1 MLVNSWRL
9 GYRLLFKL
17 PYWLYLHFKG
27 KKRIKK
33 EMYKFQHINQ
43 LRDFIYYL
51 EKYGDSLQKQGYKY
65 INLYGTPKLHGT
77 NASIV
82 FYKNGTYQ
90 VQSRNNILNE
100 HRDNMGFY
108 KWLNQNRVQYLY
120 NNFKYLFNKKGV
132 QAIVIYGEYAGKG
145 IQAGMAISNMERF
158 FAPFAVRIITDKD
171 DYYIKPRSMD
181 FNLWNDELR
190 IYNLFN
196 PKYFIKVNVDKS
208 NLEEVISIIN
218 EYVKQCEVEDKFA
231 IAFGMEGIGE
241 GIVWDYEIDGKTYF
255 FKTKIDEFKTKAQK
269 VNKDKAIEEIRED
282 KKIVEYCL
290 NEHRL
295 RQGIEYMNENSIDT
309 TIQNISKFINWV
321 VEDTIR
327 EEERFIL
334 DNGLNEKRVKKLV
347 STEAAKW
354 YKQQLNI
361 VFTVKGE

>member
-1 MLVNSWRL
+1 MLVNAWRL

-27 KKRIKK
+27 KKKIKNFY
-33 EMYKFQHINQ
+33 EFQHINQ
-43 LRDFIYYL
+43 LRDFLYWLNSNEY
-51 EKYGDSLQKQGYKY
+51 ELQNKGYKQ

-77 NASIV
+77 NIGIIFKS
-82 FYKNGTYQ
+82 NGEYTLQ
-90 VQSRNNILNE
+90 TRNRIITK
-100 HRDNMGFY
+100 DNDHFGFY
-108 KWLNQNRVQYLY
+108 KWMTQDKINYIY
-120 NNFKYLFNKKGV
+120 NHFKYLFDNRKIKAIIVYGEFAGKGV
-132 QAIVIYGEYAGKG
+132 QKG
-145 IQAGMAISNMERF
+145 VAISQIERF
-158 FAPFAVRIITDKD
+158 YAPFAVRIITDKD

-196 PKYFIKVNVDKS
+196 PKYFVKVNVDKS
-208 NLEEVISIIN
+208 NLEEVINIID
-218 EYVKQCEVEDKFA
+218 EYVKECEVEDKFA

-269 VNKDKAIEEIRED
+269 VNKNKTIDEIKED
-282 KKIVEYCL
+282 KKIIEYCL
-290 NEHRL
+290 NEYRL
-295 RQGIEYMNENSIDT
+295 RQGIEYMNENGIDT
-309 TIQNISKFINWV
+309 IIQNIKDFITWV

-334 DNGLNEKRVKKLV
+334 DNGLNEKRVRKLV
-347 STEAAKW
+347 GTEAAKW
-354 YKQQLNI
+354 YKQQLNT